1 VGVYRK
7 NEGIERKVEHF
18 EKSGGLSKLLTLIRV
33 VE

>member
-1 VGVYRK
+1 MQRK
-7 NEGIERKVEHF
+7 SGGISRKVGYF